1 MLEKEKNLR
10 ADINEI
16 SDTLEPFYYDTNY
29 KGTFYS

>member
-16 SDTLEPFYYDTNY
+16 SNLLESFDYDYDY
-29 KGTFYS
+29 KGILF